1 MNEGISLCMIVL
13 NEEKWLENCLNS
25 IKDLV
30 DEMIIVVDT
39 RSKDKS
45 KEIAKKFTDKIYNFE
60 WCDDFSKA
68 HNFALSKATKKWVLN
83 LDADE
88 VIADIDKE
96 KIKKIIKLNKGD
108 AFYFNWR
115 DYVNATGFYGW
126 ISSKGD
132 KYKESNI
139 AQGFYNSKVLRF
151 FKNKKQYFFEGKIH
165 ETPYNSIIKSN
176 GEIFDTDIVMHHF
189 GNLDKGKF
197 IEKRKEYIRLLKQR
211 IKNKDFKEKAE
222 DYVYFE
228 IANEL
233 TNIGEFK
240 EAILF
245 YIKAIE
251 LNELPVY
258 LLGLG
263 ALYIHEKQYNDAERV
278 LKKAVVLEP
287 QNPAIHNNLGVV
299 YVEKKEHNKAIRKYE
314 KAIELKSDFADAYF
328 NLGIVYRLNGK
339 LNKVEDFFEKAI
351 ELNPSFKE
359 KIEEA
364 GWEM

>member
-1 MNEGISLCMIVL
+1 MDEGISLCMIIM

-30 DEMIIVVDT
+30 NEIIIVDT
-39 RSKDKS
+39 GSIDNS
-45 KEIAKKFTDKIYNFE
+45 KEIAKRFTDKVYDFE
-60 WCDDFSKA
+60 WCRDFSKA
-68 HNFALSKATKKWVLN
+68 RNFCISKATKQWILS

-88 VIADIDKE
+88 VIADTDKE
-96 KIKKIIKLNKGD
+96 KIKKITEFDKAD

-126 ISSKGD
+126 ISSKED

-139 AQGFYNSKVLRF
+139 AQGFYISKVLRF
-151 FKNKKQYFFEGKIH
+151 FKNKKQYFFEGRIH
-165 ETPYNSIIKSN
+165 ETPYNSIINSSGK
-176 GEIFDTDIVMHHF
+176 IFDTEIVMHHF
-189 GNLDKGKF
+189 GNLDKVKF
-197 IEKRKEYIRLLKQR
+197 IEKRKEYINLLKQR

-233 TNIGEFK
+233 TNIGELK

-245 YIKAIE
+245 YEKAIE
-251 LNELPVY
+251 INEIPLY

-263 ALYIHEKQYNDAERV
+263 ALYIHEKYYDNAEKV
-278 LKKAVVLEP
+278 LKKAVILDP
-287 QNPAIHNNLGVV
+287 QNPVIHSNLGVV
-299 YVEKKEHNKAIRKYE
+299 YVEKKEYNKAIRKYE
-314 KAIELKSDFADAYF
+314 KAIELKPDFADAYF
-328 NLGIVYRLNGK
+328 NLGIVYKLNGK
-339 LNKVEDFFEKAI
+339 LNKVNDFFEKAI
-351 ELNPSFKE
+351 ELNPGFKE
-359 KIEEA
+359 RVEGL

>member
-1 MNEGISLCMIVL
+1 MIVL

-30 DEMIIVVDT
+30 DEIIIVDT
-39 RSKDKS
+39 GSIDKS
-45 KEIAKKFTDKIYNFE
+45 KEIAKKFTDNVYDFE

-68 HNFALSKATKKWVLN
+68 RNFAISKATKQWILS

-88 VIADIDKE
+88 LIADIDKE
-96 KIKKIIKLNKGD
+96 KIKKIIKLNEAD

-132 KYKESNI
+132 KYKESKV
-139 AQGFYNSKVLRF
+139 ARGFYNSKVLRF
-151 FKNKKQYFFEGKIH
+151 FKNNKQYFFEGKIH
-165 ETPYNSIIKSN
+165 ETPYNSIVKS
-176 GEIFDTDIVMHHF
+176 GGKIFDTGVVMHHF
-189 GNLDKGKF
+189 GNLDKEKF
-197 IEKRKEYIRLLKQR
+197 IEKRKEYVRLLKQR

-245 YIKAIE
+245 YIMAIE
-251 LNELPVY
+251 INEIPLY

-263 ALYIHEKQYNDAERV
+263 ALYIHEKQYDNAERI
-278 LKKAVVLEP
+278 LKKAVILEP
-287 QNPAIHNNLGVV
+287 QNPAIHNNLGVI
-299 YVEKKEHNKAIRKYE
+299 YVEKKEYNKAIRKYE
-314 KAIELKSDFADAYF
+314 KAIELKPDFADAYF
-328 NLGIVYRLNGK
+328 NLGIAYRLNHK
-339 LNKVEDFFEKAI
+339 SNKVEEFFEKAI
-351 ELNPSFKE
+351 GLNPGFKE
-359 KIEEA
+359 KIEEL

>member
-1 MNEGISLCMIVL
+1 MDEGISLCMIIR
-13 NEEKWLENCLNS
+13 NEKKWLENCLNS

-30 DEMIIVVDT
+30 DEIIIIDT
-39 RSKDKS
+39 GSIDNS
-45 KEIAKKFTDKIYNFE
+45 KEIAKKFTEKVYDFK

-68 HNFALSKATKKWVLN
+68 RNFSLSKATKQWILS

-88 VIADIDKE
+88 IIADIDKE
-96 KIKKIIKLNKGD
+96 KIRKIIELNEAD

-126 ISSKGD
+126 ISSKAD

-151 FKNKKQYFFEGKIH
+151 FKHQKQYFFEGKIH
-165 ETPYNSIIKSN
+165 ETPYNSIIKFS
-176 GEIFDTDIVMHHF
+176 GKIFDTDIVIHHF
-189 GNLDKGKF
+189 GNLDKEKF
-197 IEKRKEYIRLLKQR
+197 IEKRKKYIELLKQR

-233 TNIGEFK
+233 TNIGELK

-245 YIKAIE
+245 YEKAIE
-251 LNELPVY
+251 INEIPLY

-263 ALYIHEKQYNDAERV
+263 ALYIHEKQYDNAEKI
-278 LKKAVVLEP
+278 LKKAVILEP

-299 YVEKKEHNKAIRKYE
+299 YVEKKEYNKAIRKYE
-314 KAIELKSDFADAYF
+314 KAIEIKPDFADAYF
-328 NLGIVYRLNGK
+328 NLGVVYKLNGK
-339 LNKVEDFFEKAI
+339 LNKVKGFFEKAI
-351 ELNPSFKE
+351 ELNPGFKE
-359 KIEEA
+359 KIEKL
-364 GWEM
+364 GWKM